1 MFVLGTAEMEVLI
14 GLYSPTTFFKSYEE
28 LLRKNVLYFPPPPPP
43 PLTSSVC
50 LVCNKIKAVVHAQS
64 SYLVMTKCL

>member
-14 GLYSPTTFFKSYEE
+14 GLYSPTTFFKSYKE
-28 LLRKNVLYFPPPPPP
+28 LLRKNVLNSPPPPT
-43 PLTSSVC
+43 LTSSVC